1 MIPKK
6 SNKLYK
12 EVAEDLEISEALV
25 GELVEF
31 YYNEIRQ
38 LLSNLVCPRINV
50 EGLGQFVIKPK
61 LVRSAIPR
69 YTKSLENHD
78 TSTFAAYYNKK
89 GIETKLELLI
99 LLEQKITEQELKK
112 TNFKI
117 TKNESSIK
125 SNLGEQEGDS

>member
-12 EVAEDLEISEALV
+12 EIAEDLEVSETLV
-25 GELVEF
+25 GELIEF

-61 LVRSAIPR
+61 LVRNAIPR

-89 GIETKLELLI
+89 GIEKLEKKSLQI
-99 LLEQKITEQELKK
+99 KQNIITYL
-112 TNFKI
+112 NFL
-117 TKNESSIK
+117 TFLSR
-125 SNLGEQEGDS
+125 DY

>member
-12 EVAEDLEISEALV
+12 EVAEDLEVSETLV

-61 LVRSAIPR
+61 LVRNAIPR

>member
-6 SNKLYK
+6 SNILYK
-12 EVAEDLEISEALV
+12 EVSEDLDISETLV
-25 GELVEF
+25 KELIEF
-31 YYNEIRQ
+31 YYSEVRQ

-61 LVRSAIPR
+61 LVRNAIPR

-89 GIETKLELLI
+89 GMETKLELLI

-112 TNFKI
+112 INFKK

-125 SNLGEQEGDS
+125 DNLGE